1 MDNSVQNLLTVFI
14 QSNTL
19 NFLVVLAFLIWVISK
34 INIGRKLEHLK
45 NQIKSYVNESEQEKQ
60 AADERLSDIKEKV
73 QKLPEEIKNIE
84 KSAKN
89 SIDNL
94 VLKSKENFEEKAR
107 DIDNNVKRIM
117 DLETKKFKSKLTAI
131 LSEASIDLARDNALK
146 QLENNREMHDK
157 YIYEAIDEIDGTIL

>member
-1 MDNSVQNLLTVFI
+1 M
-14 QSNTL
+14 
-19 NFLVVLAFLIWVISK
+19 
-34 INIGRKLEHLK
+34 
-45 NQIKSYVNESEQEKQ
+45 
-60 AADERLSDIKEKV
+60 SDIKEKV
-73 QKLPEEIKNIE
+73 QKLPEEINNIE

-131 LSEASIDLARDNALK
+131 LSEASIELARDNALK
-146 QLENNREMHDK
+146 QLEKNREMHDK